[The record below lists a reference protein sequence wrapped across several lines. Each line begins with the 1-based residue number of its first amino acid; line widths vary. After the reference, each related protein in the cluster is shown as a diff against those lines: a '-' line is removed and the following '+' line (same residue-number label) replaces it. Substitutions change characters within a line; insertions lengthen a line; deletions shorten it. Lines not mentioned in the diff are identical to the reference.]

1 MIYDAPLLHA
11 ARAMDFTCLVD
22 AGAELYDAVRPR
34 CPARSVSIM
43 R

>member
-1 MIYDAPLLHA
+1 MIYDAP
-11 ARAMDFTCLVD
+11 ARAMNFEYMID
-22 AGAELYDAVRPR
+22 AVAELYDAVRPR